1 MTRPYKKNG
10 TISDFISPPKWMF
23 SSDGE
28 GFFQKSGQF
37 SGYVGRNICLW
48 PACLIFF
55 FLQDIS
61 TSCTSCGT
69 SCNSQILNSISE
81 FSITAVKVKSWTINH
96 FWQCHKQRHLLAF
109 FLKNPRNHRE
119 NCPHIWKSP
128 HPLKKTP
135 VLGQKESPKLS
146 HFFCMAPSHILNVF
160 FAKKR
165 VQMGQL

>member
-1 MTRPYKKNG
+1 M
-10 TISDFISPPKWMF
+10 
-23 SSDGE
+23 
-28 GFFQKSGQF
+28 
-37 SGYVGRNICLW
+37 
-48 PACLIFF
+48 
-55 FLQDIS
+55 
-61 TSCTSCGT
+61 
-69 SCNSQILNSISE
+69 
-81 FSITAVKVKSWTINH
+81 KVKSWTINH

-160 FAKKR
+160 FAKRTGSDWSTLALEGPFRIYTRAGKSDFWKSISKADAQGALNR
-165 VQMGQL
+165 LYPPLHIKCCFWCFKWIALALVVILRCVWPLWDFSFKSYEH